1 MEQILHNIISFVAN
15 KDFLIPLVAVFV
27 AWLLAF
33 FPQRRQTKQHTI
45 FELMKNQME
54 LLNRIEYKGKTSQTY
69 FVEAKKILEF
79 LYLFISSEY
88 IDTKRYTQDDGG
100 ACENTDYGN
109 KILVLS
115 NLDIE
120 LSNKI
125 DDFYIKRPTKQVDE
139 DKIKFERR
147 KAEYV
152 YDYFFDYHFVYVGHY
167 FRHLFNILKF
177 IRKNIFF
184 INRKFYT
191 SLIQAQMSAPEL
203 FVLFYNG
210 IKFEKMEKFINKYC
224 LIENLAKEDLMIVE
238 HSKFY
243 RCKMKDRL
251 IE

>member
-1 MEQILHNIISFVAN
+1 MENIFHKVILFIS
-15 KDFLIPLVAVFV
+15 KDNFIIPLVAVIV
-27 AWLLAF
+27 AWLLTF
-33 FPQRRQTKQHTI
+33 LPQRRQNKQHTI

-54 LLNRIEYKGKTSQTY
+54 LLNRIEYKDKTSQTY

-88 IDTKRYTQDDGG
+88 IDTKRYTQDEGG

-125 DDFYIKRPTKQVDE
+125 DDFYIKRPTKKDDE

-147 KAEYV
+147 KVEYV
-152 YDYFFDYHFVYVGHY
+152 YNYFFDYHFIYVGHY
-167 FRHLFNILKF
+167 FRHLFNVIKF
-177 IRKNIFF
+177 IHKNIFF
-184 INRKFYT
+184 KSRKFYT
-191 SLIQAQMSAPEL
+191 NLIQAQMSAPEL

-243 RCKMKDRL
+243 NCKMKDRKV
-251 IE
+251 E